1 MAENNTKTIKL
12 TSKQKNFCDEY
23 IICQNATE
31 AAIRAG
37 YSKKTAG
44 TQGYENMQKPHIRAY
59 IEERMKEH
67 ESELVA
73 TQKEVLQYLTAVM
86 RGQTVAVEVVVEG
99 IGDGYSEART
109 IEKAPSERDRLLAA
123 DKLSKCYGLYND
135 KDKLELDRKRYEL
148 EKERLELEKQRQ
160 NLGGTDESQSGVV
173 LLASILEEDDDEE
186 DDDE

>member
-1 MAENNTKTIKL
+1 MAENNNKTIKL

-59 IEERMKEH
+59 IDERMKEH
-67 ESELVA
+67 ESELIA

-86 RGQTVAVEVVVEG
+86 RGNTVAVEVVVEG
-99 IGDGYSEART
+99 IGDGFSEART
-109 IEKAPSERDRLLAA
+109 IEKAPSEKDRLLAA

-148 EKERLELEKQRQ
+148 DKERLELERQKQSI
-160 NLGGTDESQSGVV
+160 GGGDTGVTGVV
-173 LLASILEEDDDEE
+173 MLAPILEEDDEE
-186 DDDE
+186 DDNE

>member
-1 MAENNTKTIKL
+1 MAENNKKTIKL

-37 YSKKTAG
+37 YSQKTAG
-44 TQGYENMQKPHIRAY
+44 TQGYENLQKPHIRAY
-59 IEERMKEH
+59 IDERMKEH
-67 ESELVA
+67 ESELIA
-73 TQKEVLQYLTAVM
+73 TQTEVLQYLTSVV
-86 RGQTVAVEVVVEG
+86 RGQTTGQEIVVEG
-99 IGDGYSEART
+99 VGDGCSEART
-109 IEKAPSERDRLLAA
+109 MDKAPSEKDRILAA
-123 DKLSKCYGLYND
+123 DKLLRCYGMYTD
-135 KDKLELDRKRYEL
+135 KEKLALDRQKYEL

-160 NLGGTDESQSGVV
+160 NIGTADESQSGVV

>member
-1 MAENNTKTIKL
+1 MAENKKKTIKL

-31 AAIRAG
+31 AAIKAG

-59 IEERMKEH
+59 IDERMKEH
-67 ESELVA
+67 ESELIA
-73 TQKEVLQYLTAVM
+73 TQAEVLKYLTAVM
-86 RGQTVAVEVVVEG
+86 RGETEAEEIVVEG
-99 IGDGYSEART
+99 FEARRMM
-109 IEKAPSERDRLLAA
+109 KAPSEKDRLLAA

-148 EKERLELEKQRQ
+148 EKERLELERQKQ
-160 NLGGTDESQSGVV
+160 NMGGGDTSQHGVI
-173 LLASILEEDDDEE
+173 LLAPVLEDEDDE
-186 DDDE
+186 

>member
-1 MAENNTKTIKL
+1 MAENKKKTIKL

-31 AAIRAG
+31 AAIKAG

-59 IEERMKEH
+59 IDERMKEH
-67 ESELVA
+67 ESELIA
-73 TQKEVLQYLTAVM
+73 TQQEVLEYLTAVM
-86 RGQTVAVEVVVEG
+86 RGETEAEEIVVEG
-99 IGDGYSEART
+99 FEART
-109 IEKAPSERDRLLAA
+109 MMKAPSEKDRLLAA

-148 EKERLELEKQRQ
+148 EKERLELERQKQ
-160 NLGGTDESQSGVV
+160 NMGGGDTSQHGVI
-173 LLASILEEDDDEE
+173 LLAPVLEDEDDE
-186 DDDE
+186 